1 MTPSSLGTITAMLT
15 TSCDPSTRCSRIGLR
30 VSGWGWISAAIG
42 GGAPGEQPNAPG
54 DLAEENAQ
62 ACAQDRAAKRSGPLG
77 ASDHSPAACPGNVPA
92 LASKTNTAATLAAS
106 RRHLRE

>member
-1 MTPSSLGTITAMLT
+1 MLGQYCPLSLFNQTRTVLSSETLMTPSSLGTITAMLT

-62 ACAQDRAAKRSGPLG
+62 ACAQDRAEIRSGP
-77 ASDHSPAACPGNVPA
+77 S
-92 LASKTNTAATLAAS
+92 
-106 RRHLRE
+106 